1 MLILITK
8 FGINSNYNI
17 SYRLVIFCG
26 MRPTK
31 NSIQFNNVIYL
42 AV

>member
-1 MLILITK
+1 ML
-8 FGINSNYNI
+8 SNYNI
-17 SYRLVIFCG
+17 SFLGLVIFCG